1 MRPRRG
7 DKPGAGSTTSNLAGD
22 SSERGH
28 GGCVIIRRRLCA
40 APRATPEEDH
50 LPDLKIV
57 YVVNEASFFLSHRLP
72 LALEARRRGFDVIVA
87 CGAGTGEARLAAAG
101 IDCRPFPLSR
111 SGGNPLEEISS
122 FRALWRI
129 YRDEQ
134 PDLVHH
140 VTIKPVIYGTPAARW
155 SGVPAVVN
163 AVPGMGF
170 VFIRRGWRARAR
182 RYLVQ
187 LMYRLAL
194 VHPNMHVIFQNAD
207 DMQNFIDA
215 RVVERGR
222 TTLIRGSGVDLEEFR
237 PTDEPPEPVT
247 FLLVGRMIRH
257 KGVVEYVE
265 AARLVRERH
274 PDWRFLLVGDVDP
287 GNPAS
292 LTQDELLDWV
302 EEGTVEWLGRRAD
315 MPDVIAGAHV
325 VVLPSYREGLPKT
338 LLEAAACGRAMIAT
352 DIAGCREVVRP
363 GVTGLLVPPR
373 THEELASAMATL
385 GTNPELRA
393 RYGRAAREKA
403 EAVFAI
409 DDVVRH
415 TFLVY
420 DRLLPR

>member
-1 MRPRRG
+1 
-7 DKPGAGSTTSNLAGD
+7 
-22 SSERGH
+22 
-28 GGCVIIRRRLCA
+28 
-40 APRATPEEDH
+40 
-50 LPDLKIV
+50 LKIV

-72 LALEARRRGFDVIVA
+72 LAIEARRRGFDVIVA
-87 CGAGTGEARLAAAG
+87 CGAGTGEARLSAAG
-101 IDCRPFPLSR
+101 IECRPFPLSR
-111 SGGNPLEEISS
+111 SGGNPLEETAS

-129 YRDEQ
+129 FREER

-170 VFIRRGWRARAR
+170 VFTRRGLGARLR
-182 RYLVQ
+182 RQLVRF
-187 LMYRLAL
+187 MYRIAL

-207 DMQNFIDA
+207 DMQSFIDA
-215 RVVERGR
+215 RVVDRSR
-222 TTLIRGSGVDLEEFR
+222 TTLIRGSGVDLGEFA
-237 PTDEPPEPVT
+237 PGPEPPGAVT

-265 AARLVRERH
+265 AARVARESY

-292 LTQDELLDWV
+292 LTPDELLDWV
-302 EEGTVEWLGRRAD
+302 AEGTVEWLGRRS
-315 MPDVIAGAHV
+315 DVARLIASAHV

-352 DIAGCREVVRP
+352 DIAGCREVVRH

-373 THEELASAMATL
+373 THEELASAMITL
-385 GTNPELRA
+385 GTRPELRQ
-393 RYGRAAREKA
+393 RFGRAAREKA
-403 EAVFAI
+403 EAVFSI
-409 DDVVRH
+409 EDVVRH

-420 DRLLPR
+420 ERLLAT